1 MKVTCLLCYCSEG
14 DNMAD
19 AFNLADAACKFLRL
33 NPDNVRGEFW
43 IFKLDI
49 ELYITYTPHLPP
61 SSK

>member
-1 MKVTCLLCYCSEG
+1 
-14 DNMAD
+14 MAD